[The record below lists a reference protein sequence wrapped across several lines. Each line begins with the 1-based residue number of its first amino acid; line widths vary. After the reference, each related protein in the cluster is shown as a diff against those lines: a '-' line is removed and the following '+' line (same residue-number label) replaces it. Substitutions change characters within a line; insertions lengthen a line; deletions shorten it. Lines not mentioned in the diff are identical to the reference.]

1 MSAAATLPAGTRHFA
16 APVVLVGM
24 MALAT
29 IATLLLSN
37 GNLVAGLAPVGV
49 AALLWAVWVAP
60 LRTSLGITMLL
71 GLAADRPGD
80 TDGFWSSPLAP
91 LGGVLFHNLNHV
103 VSVDALKFSGVFAL
117 VGLLLIVR
125 VYRCLIG
132 RAADTPD
139 SLPLAA
145 PMRWAIGL
153 AAVALVALAA
163 FGVVR
168 GGDLQAAKM
177 QTQGYL
183 QLLAVAYLFGVSMRG
198 TIDYRWLGR
207 VVVIGAA
214 IKAVMALWVRA
225 TLPAEFPD
233 RWGVMRELE
242 YATNHGDSLVFVC
255 AVAVLLGPLFHQ
267 PTRRQ
272 LWSFAIMTPLIMA
285 GLIANDRRIAWV
297 QLALVVV
304 AFFLMN
310 PAAPLTRRT
319 ARAVVLVSPL
329 LLAYVVVGWSSSARV
344 FGPVSFVRNI
354 VQPER
359 SDGSLDRSTLF
370 RDIENFNL
378 VQTFRP
384 NPVLGTGFGHP
395 FVQAVEGDALTDF
408 VDYEFLPHNS
418 MLGVFAF
425 TGAVG
430 FTALFATLIV
440 GMLLAARAATRADT
454 ADAAV
459 AAVAVIGCL
468 ASYVVHLWADIGF
481 TEAPTIFLV
490 GLALA
495 IAGQLAV
502 STGEWRPPA
511 PHRVKSL
518 TYFGSGGAA

>member
-1 MSAAATLPAGTRHFA
+1 
-16 APVVLVGM
+16 
-24 MALAT
+24 
-29 IATLLLSN
+29 
-37 GNLVAGLAPVGV
+37 
-49 AALLWAVWVAP
+49 
-60 LRTSLGITMLL
+60 
-71 GLAADRPGD
+71 
-80 TDGFWSSPLAP
+80 
-91 LGGVLFHNLNHV
+91 
-103 VSVDALKFSGVFAL
+103 
-117 VGLLLIVR
+117 
-125 VYRCLIG
+125 
-132 RAADTPD
+132 
-139 SLPLAA
+139 
-145 PMRWAIGL
+145 
-153 AAVALVALAA
+153 
-163 FGVVR
+163 
-168 GGDLQAAKM
+168 
-177 QTQGYL
+177 
-183 QLLAVAYLFGVSMRG
+183 
-198 TIDYRWLGR
+198 
-207 VVVIGAA
+207 
-214 IKAVMALWVRA
+214 
-225 TLPAEFPD
+225 
-233 RWGVMRELE
+233 MRELE

-518 TYFGSGGAA
+518 TYFGSGGVA

>member
-1 MSAAATLPAGTRHFA
+1 MSTAATLPGGMRFTA
-16 APVVLVGM
+16 APFVLAAM
-24 MALAT
+24 MALT
-29 IATLLLSN
+29 TVVTLIVSN
-37 GNLVAGLAPVGV
+37 GDPVAAVAPLGL
-49 AALLWAVWVAP
+49 AALLWGVCVAP
-60 LRTSLGITMLL
+60 LRTSLGVAMLL

-80 TDGFWSSPLAP
+80 TDGLWSSPLAP

-117 VGLLLIVR
+117 VGLLLAVR
-125 VYRCLIG
+125 VYRCLVG
-132 RAADTPD
+132 RAADTPG

-145 PMRWAIGL
+145 PMRWALGL
-153 AAVALVALAA
+153 AALALFALAA
-163 FGVVR
+163 FGVAR

-183 QLLAVAYLFGVSMRG
+183 QLLAVAYLFGVSLRG
-198 TIDYRWLGR
+198 TVDYRWLGR
-207 VVVIGAA
+207 VIVIGAA
-214 IKAVMALWVRA
+214 IKAAMALWVRA
-225 TLPAEFPD
+225 TLPAQFPD
-233 RWGVMRELE
+233 RWGVMRDLE
-242 YATNHGDSLVFVC
+242 YATNHGDSLVFAC

-272 LWSFAIMTPLIMA
+272 LWAFALIVPFIIA

-297 QLALVVV
+297 QLGLVVA

-310 PAAPLTRRT
+310 PAAALSRRT
-319 ARAVVLVSPL
+319 ARALVLVSPL
-329 LLAYVVVGWSSSARV
+329 LVAYVLVGWSSSARI

-395 FVQAVEGDALTDF
+395 FVQAVEGDSLADF

-425 TGAVG
+425 TGAAG
-430 FTALFATLIV
+430 FTALFSTLVV
-440 GMLLAARAATRADT
+440 GMLLAARAAARAAT
-454 ADAAV
+454 ADAAI

-468 ASYVVHLWADIGF
+468 ASYIVHLWADIGF

-502 STGEWRPPA
+502 STGEWRQTAPPA
-511 PHRVKSL
+511 VKSL
-518 TYFGSGGAA
+518 TVFGSGGAA